1 MLDAMKIFDNNS
13 SQWIYLRRGG
23 ERGMQL
29 SIPPS
34 HTIAMLLF
42 SSSAYF
48 AANVVK
54 QCGTDTLAIYKSNFI
69 RRFAVVKERRSIAVV
84 LQVVILDGIV

>member
-1 MLDAMKIFDNNS
+1 MENIVITVVSGFTLD
-13 SQWIYLRRGG
+13 RGG
-23 ERGMQL
+23 EGGMQL
-29 SIPPS
+29 STPPS
-34 HTIAMLLF
+34 HTKAMLLF

-54 QCGTDTLAIYKSNFI
+54 QGGTVSLVIYSSNFI
-69 RRFAVVKERRSIAVV
+69 HRFDVVNERRSIVVV

>member
-1 MLDAMKIFDNNS
+1 MAMKIFGNNTN
-13 SQWIYLRRGG
+13 QWIYLRWGG
-23 ERGMQL
+23 EIGMQL
-29 SIPPS
+29 SIPAS
-34 HTIAMLLF
+34 HTRAMLLF

-48 AANVVK
+48 DANVVK

-69 RRFAVVKERRSIAVV
+69 RRFAVVKERRSIVVV

>member
-1 MLDAMKIFDNNS
+1 MDLP
-13 SQWIYLRRGG
+13 LRGG
-23 ERGMQL
+23 GRGMQL
-29 SIPPS
+29 SIPAS
-34 HTIAMLLF
+34 HTRALLF

-48 AANVVK
+48 DANVVK